1 MSGSW
6 SHDNESGVILI
17 TMYRRFSI
25 FLGLVALLL
34 TPTAVL
40 ADPVMYQDLQAV
52 IDPEQ
57 HSIHVQGS
65 LTRSDETRWPV
76 EYHLAPHAVIESV
89 LGDGV
94 PVRHE
99 FSNGRLFVEL
109 PPQTEQLRLNY
120 SVVYNDAVPTNTVG
134 IEDPSFGVVAT
145 IQPQGVYLGQSSRW
159 HPQPVG
165 LKSVFSIEMTG
176 ADSLVGV
183 TSGRLV
189 EMSRAGDQA
198 RTLWQTKL
206 PEDRL
211 SLAAGPYELHQDNL
225 GDIQV
230 MAFMS
235 RDNAAL
241 ASGYLASIREY
252 LALYQDLFGPY
263 PYEKYAV
270 VENFYPT
277 GYGLPGWTLLGS
289 SVIRLPFIRMTS
301 LPHEIA
307 HAWWGNAIEIDYT
320 SGNWGEGLATYV
332 ADYYVKERND
342 PLEALEYRRK
352 LLRDYAAL
360 AGEGNT
366 MSLASFRGR
375 MSKRDQAVG
384 YGKTAMVFHML
395 REQIG
400 DEAFWKALQ
409 NMARDG
415 LGQRYSWA
423 DLERHFSAVSDV
435 DLDRFFNQW
444 VQRPGAPSLSLS
456 DVDLLQTDSGWQV
469 SGVVSQN
476 EPFYELAVPIE
487 LVTEERTYE
496 QVIGFSEKDDC
507 FVFNVSGRPVSLA
520 VDPDNRMFRQLDPAE
535 RPATVNDLR
544 AAQKPIVVVAK
555 GSEALLDGAKDL
567 LRGLQWHGAEIIPET
582 DYPTMAD
589 KNQPVLFIGWPMAS
603 ELQPNL
609 QPIETAADR
618 AFLSNGG
625 LSLESD
631 EVLFTVVKGPTEK
644 AVQGY
649 FLPGSLAA
657 AEDTARR
664 IPHYGRYSY
673 LVFDQG
679 RNQLKA
685 TWEPDAFPLKLV
697 FEKDHSR

>member
-1 MSGSW
+1 MC
-6 SHDNESGVILI
+6 
-17 TMYRRFSI
+17 RRFSI
-25 FLGLVALLL
+25 FWLAVLLL
-34 TPTAVL
+34 TPTAVF
-40 ADPVMYQDLQAV
+40 AEPVMYQDLQAFV
-52 IDPEQ
+52 DPEQ
-57 HSIHVQGS
+57 HSLRVQAF
-65 LTRSDETRWPV
+65 LTRNDETSWPV
-76 EYHLAPHAVIESV
+76 EYHVARHAVIESV
-89 LGDGV
+89 SGDGV
-94 PVRHE
+94 PVLYE
-99 FSNGRLFVEL
+99 FSKGRLFVEL
-109 PPQTEQLRLNY
+109 PPQTEQLHLSY

-165 LKSVFSIEMTG
+165 LKSVFSIEITG
-176 ADSLVGV
+176 AGSLVGV

-189 EMSRAGDQA
+189 EMNRSGDQT

-206 PEDRL
+206 PEERL

-252 LALYQDLFGPY
+252 LALYQELFGPY

-307 HAWWGNAIEIDYT
+307 HAWWGNAVEIDYA

-332 ADYYVKERND
+332 ADYYVKELSD
-342 PLEALEYRRK
+342 PSEALEYRRK

-360 AGEGNT
+360 AGEGDT
-366 MSLASFRGR
+366 LSLASFRGR

-415 LGQRYSWA
+415 LGQRYSWV
-423 DLERHFSAVSDV
+423 DLERHFSAVSDLE
-435 DLDRFFNQW
+435 LDRFFNQW
-444 VQRPGAPSLSLS
+444 VQRPGAPSLGLS
-456 DVDLLQTDSGWQV
+456 DVDLLELDSGWQV
-469 SGVVSQN
+469 SGVVSQD
-476 EPFYELAVPIE
+476 EPLYQLAVPIR
-487 LVTEERTYE
+487 LVTQERTYE
-496 QVIGFSEKDDC
+496 QVIGLSAKEDC
-507 FVFNVSGRPVSLA
+507 FVFNVSSRPLSLA

-544 AAQKPIVVVAK
+544 AAQKPIVVVAE

-567 LRGLQWHGAEIIPET
+567 LRGLQWHSAEVISEA
-582 DYPTMAD
+582 DYPSVAA
-589 KNQPVLFIGWPMAS
+589 KNQPTLFIGWPRTS
-603 ELQPNL
+603 DLQPDL
-609 QPIETAADR
+609 QPIETAAGR
-618 AFLSNGG
+618 SFLSNGALALG
-625 LSLESD
+625 PD
-631 EVLFTVVKGPTEK
+631 DVLFTVVKSPSK
-644 AVQGY
+644 KVVRGY
-649 FLPGSLAA
+649 FLPGSAEAA
-657 AEDTARR
+657 HDTARR
-664 IPHYGRYSY
+664 ISHYGRYSY

-679 RNQLKA
+679 RNQVKA
-685 TWEPDAFPLKLV
+685 TWEPDAFPLKIV
-697 FEKDHSR
+697 FEKDQS